1 MRFTF
6 SVFSF
11 LLLLGLQACKN
22 DAANQQVVSDDSGK
36 KPEPGKQEQ
45 PVKIDNDQ
53 VAKTSNVIETLSAE
67 DFDQYIQN
75 NPNTPL
81 IDLRTPEEYNK
92 AHIAHAIN
100 IPYVSE
106 GFEDKIKHL
115 QGAYNVSIY
124 CASGMRS
131 KRAALALEKIHVK
144 KIRMLDQ
151 GIYSWAV
158 AHKMQVRSQP
168 GAKNK

>member
-11 LLLLGLQACKN
+11 LLLLSVSACKN
-22 DAANQQVVSDDSGK
+22 DAANQHAASDDSGK
-36 KPEPGKQEQ
+36 KTESDKKDQ

-53 VAKTSNVIETLSAE
+53 AAQKSNVIETLSAE

-75 NPNTPL
+75 NPNVPL

-92 AHIAHAIN
+92 AHIARAIN
-100 IPYVSE
+100 IPYVPV
-106 GFEDKIKHL
+106 GFEDKITDLK
-115 QGAYNVSIY
+115 GAYNVSIY

-131 KRAALALEKIHVK
+131 KRAALALEKIDVK
-144 KIRMLDQ
+144 KVRILDQ